1 MKTRNIEYMP
11 RPAFVPFH
19 KRTQKRAVLI
29 VHRRG
34 GKTVATINDLGA
46 KAIYS
51 QHKNPRY
58 AYIAPF
64 YRQAED
70 IAWTYLKDFLRPII
84 KKVVNK
90 KLRVI
95 LLNDA
100 WITLYGADKPD
111 AMRGLYF
118 DGVSVDEMGDC
129 KPSLYEDVIL
139 PTLAER
145 RGWAVFKGTP
155 KGKNHLYKMYEQ
167 ARRNPAWFTMKL
179 PASKSNILAPDIL
192 QQFKDD
198 LDPDSYAQEFECS
211 FEAAVRGAYYT
222 KIINEIDIAGQIND
236 NINYNA
242 DQPVSIAT
250 DLGFTDSTAIWFFQQ
265 IPDGIVCIDY
275 EEAKSEDLRFYF
287 DLLRNKPY
295 SYDNIWLPHDAL
307 AMSFQTGRSTL
318 EQFIAEFSDDET
330 RVKIVPKLGIQDGI
344 NAARKMLRKT
354 WFHSEKCYE
363 GLEALRAYRRGI
375 NPRSN
380 VLGNHPLHDWSS
392 HGADAYRYLSL
403 VAKTAPSLKTEIE
416 KKEQDKYVLHLEKL
430 WTDRLK
436 AYSSHIVRI

>member
-1 MKTRNIEYMP
+1 MQKLKIDYQP
-11 RPAFVPFH
+11 RDAFIPFH

-46 KAIYS
+46 KAMYS

-70 IAWTYLKDFLRPII
+70 IAWTYLKDFLRPVI

-90 KLRVI
+90 KLRVV

-155 KGKNHLYKMYEQ
+155 KGKNHLYKLYEN
-167 ARRNPAWFTMKL
+167 ARKNPDWFTLKL
-179 PASKSNILAPDIL
+179 PASKSGILAPDIL

-198 LDPDSYAQEFECS
+198 LDEDAYAQEFECS

-222 KIINEIDIAGQIND
+222 KVINSIDKQGQISD
-236 NINYNA
+236 NVHYDPN
-242 DQPVSIAT
+242 QSVSIAT
-250 DLGFTDSTAIWFFQQ
+250 DLGFTDSTAIWFFQKRAGA
-265 IPDGIVCIDY
+265 IACIDY
-275 EEAKSEDLRFYF
+275 EESNSEDLQFYI
-287 DLLRNKPY
+287 DLLRDKPY
-295 SYDNIWLPHDAL
+295 EYDNIWLPHDAV
-307 AMSFQTGRSTL
+307 AATFQTGRSTL
-318 EQFIAEFSDDET
+318 EQFMAEFSEDET
-330 RVKIVPKLGIQDGI
+330 SVRIAPKLAIQDGV
-344 NAARKMLRKT
+344 NAARKILKHT
-354 WFHSEKCYE
+354 WFHATKCYD

-375 NPRSN
+375 NARTN
-380 VLGNHPLHDWSS
+380 VLSNTPLHDWAS
-392 HGADAYRYLSL
+392 HGADAFRYLAL
-403 VAKTAPSLKTEIE
+403 VAKMAPSMKADI
-416 KKEQDKYVLHLEKL
+416 KKQEEEKYVVHLEQL
-430 WTDRLK
+430 WQDRMQQDH
-436 AYSSHIVRI
+436 SIVRL